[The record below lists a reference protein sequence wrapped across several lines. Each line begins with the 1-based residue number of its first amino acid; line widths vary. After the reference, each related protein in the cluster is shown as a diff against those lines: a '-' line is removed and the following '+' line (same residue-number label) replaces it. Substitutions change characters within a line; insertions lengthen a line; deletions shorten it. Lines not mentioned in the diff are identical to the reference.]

1 MSLQG
6 CCKKSFKSYISRA
19 RFLRTGR
26 QQKHSCFHEGQKERA
41 ADIGY
46 SDFSKSFNMVYHNTD
61 IDRLMKFGQHKQ
73 TLRWI
78 EDRTCWDQRI
88 AA

>member
-6 CCKKSFKSYISRA
+6 CSIKSLKSHITWV

-26 QQKHSCFHEGQKERA
+26 QQKHSCFQEGQKERA
-41 ADIGY
+41 ADIVY
-46 SDFSKSFNMVYHNTD
+46 FDFSKTFNTVFHNTNT
-61 IDRLMKFGQHKQ
+61 DRLMKFGQHKQ

-78 EDRTCWDQRI
+78 ELAGI
-88 AA
+88 KE